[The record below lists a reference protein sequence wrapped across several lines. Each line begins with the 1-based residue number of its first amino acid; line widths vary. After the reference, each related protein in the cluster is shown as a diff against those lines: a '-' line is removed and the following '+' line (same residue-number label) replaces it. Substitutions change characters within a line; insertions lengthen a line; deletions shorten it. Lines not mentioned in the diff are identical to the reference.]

1 MVGGDRLGQVI
12 DRRTGAL
19 VLSAGSIERNLSRSS
34 LLASALAA
42 RATCDDMYTG
52 WMHVY
57 LGPQGLDG
65 TLFGVVLHFEV
76 ERLDGYS
83 LSLVDARYGTS
94 WDDYSEE
101 KQLAQRDA
109 HDVWLVAALGP
120 GHRKPSPRGPELRY
134 SFPWG
139 DAWSTFDARGGSS
152 SIGVRFRR
160 GVAEPEER

>member
-1 MVGGDRLGQVI
+1 MI

-19 VLSAGSIERNLSRSS
+19 VLSGGSIGCDLSRSS
-34 LLASALAA
+34 LLASPMSAQ
-42 RATCDDMYTG
+42 ATCEDMHTG

-57 LGPQGLDG
+57 LGPQDLDG
-65 TLFGVVLHFEV
+65 TKFGVALHFES

-109 HDVWLVAALGP
+109 HDAWLIATLGP
-120 GHRKPSPRGPELRY
+120 GNREPSPQGPELQY

-139 DAWSTFDARGGSS
+139 DAWSTFDARAGSS
-152 SIGVRFRR
+152 SVGVRFRR
-160 GVAEPEER
+160 DVTEPKEGT